1 MVSQDAV
8 YASPPMPRER
18 TLFVLLREPALRLER
33 NPAPTP
39 WNRQMVTMSPD
50 DLKVR
55 FDTLLK
61 DYEEALTA
69 CRTAHD
75 NGLTGAVEYGR
86 AKDLLSQ
93 VEMAGGDL
101 AAALDRAL
109 KDTSSA
115 EA

>member
-1 MVSQDAV
+1 MLFMR
-8 YASPPMPRER
+8 MPHGR

-39 WNRQMVTMSPD
+39 WNRQMVTMNPD

-61 DYEEALTA
+61 EYNEAIAA
-69 CRTAHD
+69 CRTAQD
-75 NGLTGAVEYGR
+75 NGLTGAMEYGR

-93 VEMAGGDL
+93 VETAGADL
-101 AAALDRAL
+101 AAALGHIL

-115 EA
+115 ET